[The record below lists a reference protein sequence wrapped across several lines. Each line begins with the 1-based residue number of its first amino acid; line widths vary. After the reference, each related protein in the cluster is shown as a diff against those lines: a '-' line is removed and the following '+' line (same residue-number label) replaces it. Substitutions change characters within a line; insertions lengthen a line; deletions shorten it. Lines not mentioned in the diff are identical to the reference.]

1 MKPSTLLYALGF
13 AQLGL
18 AAPVPA
24 PISGLVSHIQ
34 GEAHRLTKITRLSFH
49 HTPPFSTAKEV
60 EEPEGQKIEFEFD
73 NRPVSPSENVPPSLV
88 LAAPRPLKTS
98 YLQSLSKHPGSGKD
112 RVVDVVGDGTP
123 ETIEPMTLE
132 EGLAKL
138 LPPKTRLGC
147 WRHIQV
153 SMPTMS
159 IFEQHPDLIVLGA
172 LLALVVILLVL
183 ETVGTTFQG
192 VRQHYDPK
200 GEIRLE
206 GDEKPCKSPS
216 FRCDSVACNEELDI
230 EGSRP

>member
-1 MKPSTLLYALGF
+1 MKPSTLLYAMGF

-18 AAPVPA
+18 AIPVPA
-24 PISGLVSHIQ
+24 TISDVVSHVR
-34 GEAHRLTKITRLSFH
+34 GEARRLTRITRVPTR
-49 HTPPFSTAKEV
+49 HTPPVSTVKDA
-60 EEPEGQKIEFEFD
+60 EEYVGQKIELEFD
-73 NRPVSPSENVPPSLV
+73 NRPVAPSKNMPPSLV
-88 LAAPRPLKTS
+88 LAAPRPLKTT
-98 YLQSLSKHPGSGKD
+98 YLQSLSNELRSGKE

-138 LPPKTRLGC
+138 LPSRTRLGC

-153 SMPTMS
+153 PRPTMS

-172 LLALVVILLVL
+172 VLALVVILLVL

-206 GDEKPCKSPS
+206 GDEKPCKSLS
-216 FRCDSVACNEELDI
+216 FRCDSVPYNDELDV
-230 EGSRP
+230 ESPRP

>member
-60 EEPEGQKIEFEFD
+60 EEPEGQKIELEFD
-73 NRPVSPSENVPPSLV
+73 NRPVSPSENMPPSLV

-153 SMPTMS
+153 PMPTMS
-159 IFEQHPDLIVLGA
+159 IFEQHPDLIVLGPCLLWSLFFLCWR
-172 LLALVVILLVL
+172 LLAPP
-183 ETVGTTFQG
+183 F
-192 VRQHYDPK
+192 K
-200 GEIRLE
+200 GEFSININHPML
-206 GDEKPCKSPS
+206 
-216 FRCDSVACNEELDI
+216 
-230 EGSRP
+230 

>member
-1 MKPSTLLYALGF
+1 MKPSTLLYAMGF

-18 AAPVPA
+18 AAPVST
-24 PISGLVSHIQ
+24 ISDMASHVQ
-34 GEAHRLTKITRLSFH
+34 GEARRRVKITRVPTR
-49 HTPPFSTAKEV
+49 HTPPVSTIKVAEEHV
-60 EEPEGQKIEFEFD
+60 EQKVELEFD
-73 NRPVSPSENVPPSLV
+73 NRPVSPSENMPPSFI
-88 LAAPRPLKTS
+88 LAAPQPLKTT
-98 YLQSLSKHPGSGKD
+98 YLQSLSTQLRSGKE

-138 LPPKTRLGC
+138 LPSKTLGC

-153 SMPTMS
+153 PRPTMS
-159 IFEQHPDLIVLGA
+159 IFKEHPDLIVLGA
-172 LLALVVILLVL
+172 VLALVIVLLIL

-192 VRQHYDPK
+192 VRQLYDPK

-216 FRCDSVACNEELDI
+216 FRCDLVPYNDEPDVESP
-230 EGSRP
+230 RP

>member
-1 MKPSTLLYALGF
+1 MKPSILLYVTGF

-24 PISGLVSHIQ
+24 TISEMASHVQ
-34 GEAHRLTKITRLSFH
+34 GEARRLATFNRIPTD
-49 HTPPFSTAKEV
+49 HTPPVSTIKDA
-60 EEPEGQKIEFEFD
+60 EEYVGHEIELEFD
-73 NRPVSPSENVPPSLV
+73 NRPVSPSENMAPSLV
-88 LAAPRPLKTS
+88 LAAPQPLKTT
-98 YLQSLSKHPGSGKD
+98 YLQSLSTKLRSGKE

-138 LPPKTRLGC
+138 LPSRTRLGC

-153 SMPTMS
+153 PRPTLS
-159 IFEQHPDLIVLGA
+159 IFKDHPDLIVLGA

-206 GDEKPCKSPS
+206 GDEKPRQSPS
-216 FRCDSVACNEELDI
+216 FRCDSVPYHDEVDV
-230 EGSRP
+230 EGPKP